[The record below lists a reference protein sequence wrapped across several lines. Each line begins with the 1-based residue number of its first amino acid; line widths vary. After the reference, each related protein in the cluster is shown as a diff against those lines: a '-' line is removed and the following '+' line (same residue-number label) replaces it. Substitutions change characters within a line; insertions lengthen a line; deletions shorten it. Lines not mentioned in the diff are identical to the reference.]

1 MGGAAAHR
9 ADDTNARWAA
19 MLSRWS
25 IPDRLISAAPESP
38 YFFDPEVFI
47 DIADDSLARQHDTAS
62 DAVAR
67 EALPNA
73 GIVLDVGVGAGAAS
87 LRLRPGNI
95 IGVDP
100 ISELLATFTHRARQ
114 LGIPTTTIQGRWP
127 DVAPQTEIADVVVC
141 HHLVYNVSDL
151 AGFAAE
157 LTSHAHD
164 RVVIEMTTVHPMAW
178 MTPYWEALHGL
189 TQPDRPTV
197 EDAIEVLT
205 ALGIRVNQQRWGRQ
219 YQMIGETGPD
229 QLARVARRLCLDPAR
244 HDELRR
250 LLVAIPP
257 PRERQVAT
265 LWWDSTC

>member
-1 MGGAAAHR
+1 MGDAAGPH
-9 ADDTNARWAA
+9 ADDANARWGA
-19 MLSRWS
+19 MLRRWS

-38 YFFDPEVFI
+38 YFFDPKVFI
-47 DIADDSLARQHDTAS
+47 DIADESIARQHDTVS

-67 EALPNA
+67 ESLVAS
-73 GIVLDVGVGAGAAS
+73 GTVLDVGVGAGAAS
-87 LRLRPGNI
+87 LRLRPGHI

-100 ISELLATFTHRARQ
+100 SGELLAAFAHRSRQ
-114 LGIPTTTIQGRWP
+114 QRIPAMTIQGRWP
-127 DVAPQTEIADVVVC
+127 DVAPQTEIADVTVC

-157 LTSHAHD
+157 LTSHAHA
-164 RVVIEMTTVHPMAW
+164 RVVVEMTTVHPMAW

-205 ALGIRVNQQRWGRQ
+205 ALGIRVRQQRWERH

-229 QLARVARRLCLDPAR
+229 QLARVARRLCLHPDR
-244 HDELRR
+244 YDELRR
-250 LLVAIPP
+250 LLVTIPP
-257 PRERQVAT
+257 PPERQVAT
-265 LWWDSTC
+265 LWWDATC